1 MQFITAY
8 RVFRVRSGI
17 HALMLCASTLLI
29 AAPAV
34 RADEIDAQAWI
45 DRSFARLER
54 APRLEYSLK
63 SAATFKTCDDVFQ
76 FNYRVVLG
84 LGTPE
89 QRTLRWIVQ
98 RRGMPVLVFF
108 GEQRLPLYIA
118 DLIRLH
124 LIANPPAGKLG
135 RAVECRIMWRL
146 DEVASLGKLPS
157 FTDMYENMVCTIDPV
172 KLIEELRRDFV
183 EVEADPLAGVIRGRT
198 KAGRRVE
205 LHFARERHPER
216 FALQA
221 LHLYDGADKAII
233 ISEIDTYPEDRLQS
247 YHSLRHWRAYDLPG
261 ETDSWPAAMLAD
273 PIIKQDITETVGLFP
288 KQTAGPDIRTSPAT
302 VAASKKFLK
311 HTAPKGAFSDDE
323 NQRIQ
328 ALLTTLEAPP
338 PHSRAEQA
346 SRRAALQSLTE
357 LLTVRLIEPIRVR
370 RPMLLPVGDP
380 RDKNRLPTY
389 LAGHER
395 WRVRARLDDYAD
407 VALPERLDKALFEV
421 ALADSDSLD
430 VRLAA
435 LDLLGELGAGPPL
448 DTTAARVRA
457 ALAKSDAA
465 DLRAAQASYQIRS
478 GSPTAD
484 DIRALRE
491 YFVTT
496 PVEQPKHWLA
506 LESLLLA
513 DRADGLKPAILD
525 AILASS
531 ADPLDVKRRCL
542 FAAGCSREG
551 RAALLDIL
559 RAGVAH
565 EKFAV
570 ALLLAET
577 SFAPDDPE
585 WEQVLAVVEKL
596 ALDSQA
602 DATLRVKASEIAWFG
617 GETRPFRDTFI
628 RQAIRERF
636 FTHLKTTATRYLA
649 VESHGQRYID
659 EFSKLI
665 LGEDHKASFE
675 AAGWF
680 SLSCDNSD
688 LTEAEEARVLE
699 LLKAMLRRDPVFVH
713 TTLGVYGSFRR
724 SKNQAFLK
732 PLLPLMQAATRE
744 LKDPLSYANLFMNAP
759 LAFDT
764 YCEDGPL
771 YDNSAKTFRR
781 RTDEEIIAFVGKHR
795 ERLQKELD
803 GWFEAAAKE

>member
-1 MQFITAY
+1 MQLTTAC
-8 RVFRVRSGI
+8 RVFHVRSGI

-29 AAPAV
+29 AAPSV

-45 DRSFARLER
+45 NRSFARLEQS
-54 APRLEYSLK
+54 PRLEYSLK
-63 SAATFKTCDDVFQ
+63 SASTFKTRDDVFQ

-98 RRGMPVLVFF
+98 RRGPPVLVFF
-108 GEQRLPLYIA
+108 GEQRLPQYIA
-118 DLIRLH
+118 HPLKLFLIT
-124 LIANPPAGKLG
+124 NPPTGKLG
-135 RAVECRIMWRL
+135 RAVDGRIIWRL
-146 DEVASLGKLPS
+146 DEVASLGMLPS
-157 FTDMYENMVCTIDPV
+157 FTDMYENMMCTIDPV
-172 KLIEELRRDFV
+172 KLIEDLRRDFV
-183 EVEADPLAGVIRGRT
+183 EVEADPLANVIRGRT

-233 ISEIDTYPEDRLQS
+233 ISEIETYPDDRLQS
-247 YHSLRHWRAYDLPG
+247 HPSLRHWGPYNLPG
-261 ETDSWPAAMLAD
+261 ETDSWPAATLAD
-273 PIIKQDITETVGLFP
+273 PIIKQDIIETVGLFP
-288 KQTAGPDIRTSPAT
+288 KQAAGPDIRTSPAT
-302 VAASKKFLK
+302 IAAGTKFLK
-311 HTAPKGAFSDDE
+311 HTAPKDAFSDDE

-328 ALLTTLEAPP
+328 ALLTTLETPP
-338 PHSRAEQA
+338 LQSPTAQA

-357 LLTVRLIEPIRVR
+357 LLTARLIEPIRVQ

-407 VALPERLDKALFEV
+407 VALPERLDQALFDV
-421 ALADSDSLD
+421 AVNDADSLD

-435 LDLLGELGAGPPL
+435 LDLLAELGTVPL
-448 DTTAARVRA
+448 DKTAARVRA
-457 ALAKSDAA
+457 ALAKSDVA
-465 DLRAAQASYQIRS
+465 DLRAAQASLQIRS
-478 GSPTAD
+478 GSPSEEDVRVLHDYAATAPAD
-484 DIRALRE
+484 
-491 YFVTT
+491 
-496 PVEQPKHWLA
+496 QPRRWLA
-506 LESLLLA
+506 LEALLLA
-513 DRADGLKPAILD
+513 DRADGLKPAVRD

-531 ADPLDVKRRCL
+531 DDPLDMKRRCL

-559 RAGVAH
+559 QAGVAH

-570 ALLLAET
+570 ALSLAET
-577 SFAPDDPE
+577 SFAPGDPE
-585 WEQVLAVVEKL
+585 WERVLTVVEKL

-617 GETRPFRDTFI
+617 GEARPFRDTFI

-649 VESHGQRYID
+649 GESHGQRYID
-659 EFSKLI
+659 EFSELI
-665 LGEDHKASFE
+665 LSDDQKASFD
-675 AAGWF
+675 AAWWF
-680 SLSCDNSD
+680 SLSCDKSG
-688 LTEAEEARVLE
+688 LTEADEARVVG
-699 LLKAMLRRDPVFVH
+699 LLTAMLRRDPVFIH
-713 TTLGVYGSFRR
+713 TALGVYGSFRL

-732 PLLPLMQAATRE
+732 DLLPLMQAAARE

-771 YDNSAKTFRR
+771 YDNSDKTFRR
-781 RTDEEIIAFVGKHR
+781 RTNEEIIAYVGKHR

-803 GWFEAAAKE
+803 GWFDAAAKE